1 MKKVLILLT
10 VITLLLSTSVFAADF
25 KDMPDNWATEALN
38 AAVDN
43 GLING
48 SDGYIYPDNPMTRAE
63 MAAIITR
70 ATGAKKE
77 ADISKF
83 TDVTK
88 DDWFYSVMAKA
99 VNMKAFNGSNGKLN
113 PNSNITRQEA
123 FVVLARV
130 FGLDKLADKE
140 FTELSKFSDGIE
152 VADWAKKEVN
162 MIIKSGFVSG
172 SGGKI
177 NPLSNITRAEFAV
190 VMNRL
195 VKYYIDEPGEY
206 TPENDGNIM
215 IRCSGVTI
223 NDLATDKIVCVGD
236 LDESEEVIFNKCD
249 IKGQMILRGGKSI
262 IDGNYVSIKGLG
274 KAVTVDITT
283 LSADVI
289 KNLDIFM
296 DGGSV
301 YIDYL
306 RMGNNE

>member
-10 VITLLLSTSVFAADF
+10 VITLLFSTSAFAAEF

-70 ATGAKKE
+70 ATGATKE
-77 ADISKF
+77 ADISMF
-83 TDVTK
+83 SDVTK

-99 VNMKAFNGSNGKLN
+99 VNMKAFNGSDGKLN

-140 FTELSKFSDGIE
+140 YTELSKFSDGADI
-152 VADWAKKEVN
+152 ADWAKKEVN

-172 SGGKI
+172 NGGKV
-177 NPLSNITRAEFAV
+177 NPLDNITRAEFAV

-195 VKYYIDEPGEY
+195 VKYYIDEPGDY
-206 TPENDGNIM
+206 TPEADGNIM
-215 IRCSGVTI
+215 IRCSGVNI
-223 NDLATDKIVCVGD
+223 NNLVTDKMICIGD
-236 LDESEEVIFNKCD
+236 LNAGEEVKFNGCD
-249 IKGQMILRGGKSI
+249 VKGEMIIRGGKI
-262 IDGNYVSIKGLG
+262 IVDGKYVSMKGLMNT
-274 KAVTVDITT
+274 VTIDVTT
-283 LSADVI
+283 LSAEVI
-289 KNLDIFM
+289 KGLNIFLN
-296 DGGSV
+296 GGNV
-301 YIDYL
+301 YVDYA
-306 RMGNNE
+306 RIGN

>member
-70 ATGAKKE
+70 ATGAEVE

-83 TDVTK
+83 SDVTK

-140 FTELSKFSDGIE
+140 YTELSKFTDGNM

-172 SGGKI
+172 NGGKI
-177 NPLSNITRAEFAV
+177 NPQDNITRAEFAV

-195 VKYYIDEPGEY
+195 VKYYIDEPGDY
-206 TPENDGNIM
+206 TPEADGNIM
-215 IRCSGVTI
+215 IRCSGVSI
-223 NDLATDKIVCVGD
+223 NNLTTDKLICVGD
-236 LDESEEVIFNKCD
+236 LKADEEVKFNDCD
-249 IKGQMILRGGKSI
+249 VTGQMIIRGGKI
-262 IDGNYVSIKGLG
+262 KVSGKYISMKGLMDT
-274 KAVTVDITT
+274 VTIDVTH
-283 LSADVI
+283 LAPEVI
-289 KNLDIFM
+289 KDLNIFL
-296 DGGSV
+296 DGGTV
-301 YIDYL
+301 YIDY
-306 RMGNNE
+306 GKFED